1 MDSSGR
7 KKECYVLETVRSSRN
22 RLSHGLAAMELCPRS
37 MESIE
42 ELFLQ
47 SPSEQG
53 STEVSFESSCHRNA
67 SSVMLMAVLLTRDWK

>member
-53 STEVSFESSCHRNA
+53 STEVLCETKRGEGTTDEK
-67 SSVMLMAVLLTRDWK
+67 VLVQVL